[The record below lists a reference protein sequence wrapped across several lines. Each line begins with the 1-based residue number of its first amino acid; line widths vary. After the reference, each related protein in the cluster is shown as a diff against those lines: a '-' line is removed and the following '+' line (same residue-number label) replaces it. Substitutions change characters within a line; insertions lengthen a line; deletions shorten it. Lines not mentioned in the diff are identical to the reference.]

1 MSIRTVTV
9 TGLGTTTAT
18 PDSAVVRVAAVARA
32 DSVADAFSS
41 SSSTAARIGAVARRH
56 TSEERIAST
65 GISLWPWH
73 DNQGQARGFEARHS
87 LTVGCVDLDATGALL
102 AELATE
108 IGDALAV
115 DGVMLEVSSPVAA
128 QEQAVAAAYAD
139 AVRQAT
145 QLAGLAG
152 GVLGEVLAIG
162 QSGAVGVGGGGGP
175 GGRVESISAKLE
187 PGETAIASHLT
198 VTWSLIPADLA

>member
-1 MSIRTVTV
+1 MNIRTVTV
-9 TGLGTTTAT
+9 TGQGTAAVT

-32 DSVADAFSS
+32 DGVADAFSACS
-41 SSSTAARIGAVARRH
+41 SAAARIGEMARRH

-73 DNQGQARGFEARHS
+73 DNQGQPLGFEARHS
-87 LTVGCVDLDATGALL
+87 LAVGCFDLDTAGALL
-102 AELATE
+102 TDLAIE

-115 DGVMLEVSSPVAA
+115 DGVTLEVSSPVAA
-128 QEQAVAAAYAD
+128 QEQAVTSAYAD

-152 GVLGEVLAIG
+152 ASLGEVLAIG
-162 QSGAVGVGGGGGP
+162 EAGVMGVGGGGP
-175 GGRVESISAKLE
+175 GDRVASISAKIE
-187 PGETAIASHLT
+187 PGQSVIAANLT
-198 VTWSLIPADLA
+198 VTWSLLSPFLS

>member
-9 TGLGTTTAT
+9 TGQGTASVT
-18 PDSAVVRVAAVARA
+18 PDSAVVRVAAAARA
-32 DSVADAFSS
+32 DGVADAFSACS
-41 SSSTAARIGAVARRH
+41 SAAARLSAVARRH

-73 DNQGQARGFEARHS
+73 DNQGQPLGFEARHS
-87 LTVGCVDLDATGALL
+87 LALGCSDLDAAGALL
-102 AELATE
+102 TELATE

-115 DGVMLEVSSPVAA
+115 DGVTLEVSSPVAA
-128 QEQAVAAAYAD
+128 QERAVTAAYAD

-152 GVLGEVLAIG
+152 ASLGEVLAIG
-162 QSGAVGVGGGGGP
+162 RAGVMGVDGGGP
-175 GGRVESISAKLE
+175 GDRVASISAKIE
-187 PGETAIASHLT
+187 PGETVVAAHLI
-198 VTWSLIPADLA
+198 VTWSLVSPGLS